1 MASRDTKLPETL
13 GTGPTGEP
21 PKVAPR
27 PPFTTPP
34 SGMRVRRITT
44 GEDELVVVSL
54 PVERADDEVGLTEA
68 ERQVLRYLLEGKTN
82 AEIAS
87 ARGVAVRTVAN
98 QVNAIFRKHEVQSRA
113 ELVAKLRP
121 KGNRP

>member
-1 MASRDTKLPETL
+1 
-13 GTGPTGEP
+13 
-21 PKVAPR
+21 
-27 PPFTTPP
+27 
-34 SGMRVRRITT
+34 MRVRRITT

-54 PVERADDEVGLTEA
+54 PVERADDEVGLTDA

-82 AEIAS
+82 AEIAT

-98 QVNAIFRKHEVQSRA
+98 QVNAIFRKHDVQSRA

-121 KGNRP
+121 RGNRP